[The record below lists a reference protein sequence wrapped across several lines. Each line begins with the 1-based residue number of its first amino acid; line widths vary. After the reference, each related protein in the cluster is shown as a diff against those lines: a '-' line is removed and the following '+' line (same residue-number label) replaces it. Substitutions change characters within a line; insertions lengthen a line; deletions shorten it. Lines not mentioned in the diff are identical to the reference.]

1 MTTPDLKNGNNEIV
15 RPIVNFSPS
24 LWGDR
29 FYSFSID
36 HQIAQAYEKEIEN
49 LKEQTRKMLLLAS
62 TTCNTAE
69 ILKFI
74 DVLERLGIAYHFE
87 KEIED
92 QLHLIYTV
100 TQEEANDDLEMAAL
114 KFRLLRQHGF
124 KISSDVF
131 SSFLDT
137 NNKFQDTS
145 NVKDLLSLYEASFV
159 RTHGDD
165 LLEDALSFATARLQG
180 AASHMQSST
189 TLEKL
194 VLHALEQPLHTGMPR
209 IETRFF
215 ISIYQQE
222 DDSLRNDMLLH
233 FAKLD
238 FNFLQM
244 LHKQELSEVSRWW
257 KELDFVT
264 TLPYARDRA
273 VECFFWALAVYFEPQ
288 YSKARVMLAKNISM
302 VSILDDTYDAY
313 GTIEELEV
321 YTDAISKCDI
331 SEMDRLP
338 NYMKISYKALL
349 ELFVAD
355 DADLSKSERSYAAHH
370 GKERMKELVRCYF
383 IEAKWFIEGHQPQF
397 VEYLH
402 NAFISCTYYLLA
414 TISCYGV
421 DSADEQVFNWLM
433 KNPKILEASVA
444 LCRTIDD
451 IATFDVEKDR
461 GQVITGIECYMNEHA
476 TSLDGAMRKFQEL
489 ATVALKDLNE
499 GILKHTPVSSDILWR
514 IVNLARIVF
523 VAYQHNQDGY
533 THPEK
538 VLKPHIIALLVNSLP
553 L

>member
-1 MTTPDLKNGNNEIV
+1 MTTPDLKNGSEDIV

-36 HQIAQAYEKEIEN
+36 NQIAQGYEKEIEI

-62 TTCNTAE
+62 TSAE

-74 DVLERLGIAYHFE
+74 DVLERLRIAYHFE

-92 QLHLIYTV
+92 QLRLIYTA

-114 KFRLLRQHGF
+114 KFRLLRQH
-124 KISSDVF
+124 DVF
-131 SSFLDT
+131 SSFVDT
-137 NNKFQDTS
+137 NNRFKDTS
-145 NVKDLLSLYEASFV
+145 NVKDLLSLYEASFI

-180 AASHMQSST
+180 AASLTQSST

-222 DDSLRNDMLLH
+222 DDSHRNDMLLH

-244 LHKQELSEVSRWW
+244 LHKQELSEISRWW

-273 VECFFWALAVYFEPQ
+273 VECFFWALGVYYEPQ
-288 YSKARVMLAKNISM
+288 YSKARVMLAKNILM

-321 YTDAISKCDI
+321 YTDAICKWDI

-349 ELFVAD
+349 ELFEAD
-355 DADLSKSERSYAAHH
+355 DADLSKSKRSYAVHH

-397 VEYLH
+397 AEYLH
-402 NAFISCTYYLLA
+402 NSFVSCTYYLLA

-421 DSADEQVFNWLM
+421 NSADEQVFDWLM

-451 IATFDVEKDR
+451 LATFDVEKDR
-461 GQVITGIECYMNEHA
+461 GQVIMG
-476 TSLDGAMRKFQEL
+476 
-489 ATVALKDLNE
+489 LNV
-499 GILKHTPVSSDILWR
+499 T
-514 IVNLARIVF
+514 
-523 VAYQHNQDGY
+523 
-533 THPEK
+533 
-538 VLKPHIIALLVNSLP
+538 
-553 L
+553 

>member
-370 GKERMKELVRCYF
+370 GKER
-383 IEAKWFIEGHQPQF
+383 
-397 VEYLH
+397 
-402 NAFISCTYYLLA
+402 
-414 TISCYGV
+414 
-421 DSADEQVFNWLM
+421 
-433 KNPKILEASVA
+433 
-444 LCRTIDD
+444 
-451 IATFDVEKDR
+451 VEKDR